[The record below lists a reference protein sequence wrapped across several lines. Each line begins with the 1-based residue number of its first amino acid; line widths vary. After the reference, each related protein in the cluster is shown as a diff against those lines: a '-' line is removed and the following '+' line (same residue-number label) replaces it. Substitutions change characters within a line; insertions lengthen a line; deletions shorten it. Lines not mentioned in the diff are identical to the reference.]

1 MRFMAHKYFH
11 ITCPTAL
18 RVMSIS
24 SSMEA
29 AYMEIFQDNSPNTN
43 LIRQEFRPHGPLQMT
58 TWEAVQ
64 VSRRNSPLK

>member
-24 SSMEA
+24 SSIGA
-29 AYMEIFQDNSPNTN
+29 AYMEIFQHHSPNPG
-43 LIRQEFRPHGPLQMT
+43 LIRQAFRQHGPS
-58 TWEAVQ
+58 Q
-64 VSRRNSPLK
+64 VTA